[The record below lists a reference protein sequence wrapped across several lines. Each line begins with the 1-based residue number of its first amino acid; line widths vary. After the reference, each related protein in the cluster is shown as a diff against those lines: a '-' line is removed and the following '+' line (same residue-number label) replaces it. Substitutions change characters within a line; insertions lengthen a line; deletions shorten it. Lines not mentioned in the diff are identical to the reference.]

1 MKTKNII
8 YLLAST
14 LLAVSCDS
22 SQENK
27 TSEPE
32 IPVSVNNVA
41 LTSIERV
48 INTNGTVYPMQKAEF
63 KSEISGIY
71 KLQTNPKSG
80 RKYKLGDL
88 VKTDEIIVSLEDP
101 EYENTIAIESKKLNL
116 DIAEQE
122 YTKQQSLFDK
132 GGVTQREMRNA
143 EVSYT
148 NAKYD
153 YENSK
158 IKLSKMKVASPF
170 GGVIVDLPYYTQN
183 VRILTAQPL
192 FTVMDF
198 GQMYL
203 EISLPEKYVSDLQS
217 GMKVRLTSFNL
228 QRDTLWGTVSDLSPA
243 ISAETR
249 TFKGRIDIENQNLK
263 LKPGMFVSAD
273 IIITKKENTIVV
285 PKELVLRNNDSQ
297 YVFVIDKSIAKQRE
311 VTTGIENGNNIE
323 ILSGLSKDDRLVVK
337 GFETLKDNSKVRV
350 IK

>member
-1 MKTKNII
+1 MKTRNII
-8 YLLAST
+8 YLMAST
-14 LLAVSCDS
+14 LLAVSCNS
-22 SQENK
+22 TQENK

-32 IPVSVNNVA
+32 IPVTVNNVM
-41 LTSIERV
+41 LTSIEKV

-71 KLQTNPKSG
+71 KLQTNSKFG

-88 VKTDEIIVSLEDP
+88 VKSDEVIISLEDP

-116 DIAEQE
+116 DIAQQE
-122 YTKQQSLFDK
+122 FTKQQSLFEK

-170 GGVIVDLPYYTQN
+170 DGVIVDLPYYTQN
-183 VRILTAQPL
+183 VRITTAQPL
-192 FTVMDF
+192 FTVMDYD
-198 GQMYL
+198 QMYM
-203 EISLPEKYVSDLQS
+203 EVSLPEKYVNDLQS
-217 GMKVRLTSFNL
+217 GMKVRLTSYNL
-228 QRDTLWGTVSDLSPA
+228 QKDTIWGTVTDLSPA

-249 TFKGRIDIENQNLK
+249 TFKGRIDIDNPKLI
-263 LKPGMFVSAD
+263 LKPGMFVNAD

-285 PKELVLRNNDSQ
+285 PKELVLRNNDIL

-311 VTTGIENGNNIE
+311 VSTGIENGNNIE
-323 ILSGLSKDDRLVVK
+323 ILSGISKDDRLVVK
-337 GFETLKDNSKVRV
+337 GYETLKDNSKVRV

>member
-1 MKTKNII
+1 MKTRNII
-8 YLLAST
+8 YLLASA

-80 RKYKLGDL
+80 RKYKLGDI
-88 VKTDEIIVSLEDP
+88 VKSDEIIVSLEDP

-116 DIAEQE
+116 DIAQQE
-122 YTKQQSLFDK
+122 YTKQQSLFEK

-183 VRILTAQPL
+183 VRISTAQPL
-192 FTVMDF
+192 FTVMDY

-217 GMKVRLTSFNL
+217 GMKVRLTSYNL

-243 ISAETR
+243 ISSETR
-249 TFKGRIDIENQNLK
+249 TFKGRIDIDNPNLK
-263 LKPGMFVSAD
+263 LKPGMFVNAD
-273 IIITKKENTIVV
+273 IILTKKENTIVV
-285 PKELVLRNNDSQ
+285 PKELVLRNNDIQ
-297 YVFVIDKSIAKQRE
+297 YVFIVDKSIAKQRE

-323 ILSGLSKDDRLVVK
+323 ILSGLSKDDRLVIK